1 MSTVKRVLSVLG
13 WIITIPVQAV
23 VGYCVGYLAP
33 FFAEEHLLIPPPV
46 MWLGITISLF
56 VVGGLAI
63 LLRRSIRPKRY
74 LARLGLTSLGAFI
87 PMAILTAMDPPY
99 GLRFGIV
106 GTHAEFDLLY
116 LAILLGLVGFYV
128 PGWIRRES

>member
-33 FFAEEHLLIPPPV
+33 LFDARQILIAPLI

-56 VVGGLAI
+56 LVGGLAI

-74 LARLGLTSLGAFI
+74 LARLGLTALGAFI

-99 GLRFGIV
+99 GLRFEIV
-106 GTHAEFDLLY
+106 STHTEFDLLY
-116 LAILLGLVGFYV
+116 LAIVLGLVGFYV
-128 PGWIRRES
+128 PGWIRRKS